1 MGMGGE
7 DACREYY
14 GDSVAAAAGAS
25 DCTSPKVWHAG
36 VGCKATVPTV
46 DMFGACQI
54 AGISDPCII
63 SWKVADPSFCF
74 TCATAC
80 GSAICTTLPAE

>member
-1 MGMGGE
+1 MGGE

-14 GDSVAAAAGAS
+14 GGSVAAAAGMG

-36 VGCKATVPTV
+36 VGCKTAVPTA
-46 DMFGACQI
+46 DMFGTCQI
-54 AGISDPCII
+54 TGTPCII
-63 SWKVADPSFCF
+63 SWKVVDPSFCF

-80 GSAICTTLPAE
+80 GAAKCTTPPAE